1 MPVVSDGE
9 DLVSR
14 ARSIFAR
21 LRDDAEVE
29 PEDAPPDPSANGA
42 TVAEAS
48 TDEELTPEPE
58 SELPPDPGPSLQTVE
73 EAEES
78 PPPPPADREPALPE
92 RLVAPEE

>member
-42 TVAEAS
+42 TVAEAWRIH
-48 TDEELTPEPE
+48 
-58 SELPPDPGPSLQTVE
+58 PDAAPAGGAKLAKIAGERAQDQYVAARDRGSPG
-73 EAEES
+73 
-78 PPPPPADREPALPE
+78 
-92 RLVAPEE
+92 